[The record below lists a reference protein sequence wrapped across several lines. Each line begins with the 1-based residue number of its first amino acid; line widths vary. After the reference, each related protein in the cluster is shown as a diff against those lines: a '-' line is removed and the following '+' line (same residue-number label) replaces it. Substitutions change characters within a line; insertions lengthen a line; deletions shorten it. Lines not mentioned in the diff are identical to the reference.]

1 MHSRWFNIAV
11 VVLWLSAMSW
21 LTVVKVLPPLLLGEP
36 PSYRNILEARE
47 DDAAVGWSIAQGK
60 RELGWAISTTVRHP
74 GQLAE
79 IHSRVHFDDLRI
91 NDMVHGWLGTL
102 LQGIAPGIDEFTK
115 LKLDAK
121 NTFTVDALGHLLGFQ
136 STVRFELP
144 EVVMKTANLDPGDMV
159 VRMSGTVDE
168 AHLNVTVRLGNL
180 EYTAPA
186 SLPRGVMLGDALSPQ
201 TLLPGLSLGQ
211 TWKVETYS
219 PSVNLSYER
228 PLGYKTERLQA
239 TVEDVHRIR
248 WDGHDLQTWLV
259 VLRSDSGFSFLGNRP
274 PLGRMWVCR
283 DDSVLESGTVVR
295 QEVMVFDKPMIF
307 ERLPGHRIAELE
319 KQAELLDHSGHTG
332 HGQ

>member
-21 LTVVKVLPPLLLGEP
+21 LTVAKVLPPLLLGEP
-36 PSYRNILEARE
+36 PSYRSILEARE
-47 DDAAVGWSIAQGK
+47 DEGAVGWSIAQGK

-79 IHSRVHFDDLRI
+79 IRSRVHLDGLRI
-91 NDMVHGWLGTL
+91 DEMVHGWLGAL
-102 LQGIAPGIDEFTK
+102 LQGIAPGIDELTR

-144 EVVMKTANLDPGDMV
+144 GGVMKAAHINADDLV
-159 VRMSGTVDE
+159 VRMSGTLDE

-219 PSVNLSYER
+219 PRVNLSYER
-228 PLGYKTERLQA
+228 PLGYKAECLQA
-239 TVEDVHRIR
+239 TVEDVHRIH

-259 VLRSDSGFSFLGNRP
+259 VLRADSGFSFLRNRP
-274 PLGRMWVCR
+274 AEGRMWVCC
-283 DDSVLESGTVVR
+283 DDAVLAGGTVVR
-295 QEVMVFDKPMIF
+295 QEVTVFDKPTVF
-307 ERLPGHRIAELE
+307 ERLPEHRVAELE
-319 KQAELLDHSGHTG
+319 KQAELLDRWGHTG
-332 HGQ
+332 HEQ